1 MAGPTGTVDE
11 PTGTEAAPTGAVDEP
26 TSTRARTTRA
36 REPSG
41 CICCPGPQAVVLRL
55 TRSPARMSSFASWF
69 RQRPWALIVLCLL
82 VLGPALF
89 IHLGLLPLQVDEP
102 IRALV
107 ALELKD
113 SGNYFVST
121 LQGVYYYNKP
131 PLYNWLLLG
140 LFNLT
145 GSQSELVVRL
155 PTVLSLLGYA
165 ATLFVVVRRYL
176 GPRLGF
182 VAAFAFITC
191 GRMLFY
197 DAFQGLIDTLHA
209 WVTYVGFVAVF
220 YFFEK
225 GQWRRLFA
233 VTYALTAVGFMLK
246 GLPSI
251 AFQGI
256 TLVVFCWYT
265 GHFKKLFSGPHFL
278 GIGVFVAIV
287 GSYFLVYS
295 RYNSLHDYFY
305 TLWDQ
310 SSQRTVAEQPL
321 VKSIV
326 HVLTYPFDFL
336 GWFAPWTLLVVC
348 LLRRGWWRLIKAH
361 PFLKFNAVIFAANT
375 PIFWLSPATIPRYLF
390 TLIPLFIT
398 VVIYFYDHFQA
409 QQPWQ
414 NRVVDGVLVFVL
426 TVVALA
432 ALSPPFIA
440 KIADVPGLYWK
451 TPLVSGALAALAY
464 LYYAVPAQRLVAL
477 CAYLL
482 CLRVGFNWFV
492 LPARYKSNDVVPYRA
507 ASIQVGRL
515 TKGQPLYVYKNSRL
529 DNDEAF
535 YITRERGTITRAVPV
550 RKDPGAYYLAE
561 DCYLDGRRYRR
572 FFDFVIDR
580 NIHLNLVKFDDTEP
594 DPAAAAAH
602 ECPPPDYEPGYHAK

>member
-1 MAGPTGTVDE
+1 MP
-11 PTGTEAAPTGAVDEP
+11 
-26 TSTRARTTRA
+26 
-36 REPSG
+36 
-41 CICCPGPQAVVLRL
+41 
-55 TRSPARMSSFASWF
+55 SFALWF
-69 RQRPWALIVLCLL
+69 QQRPWALMVLCLL

-145 GSQSELVVRL
+145 RSQSELVVRL
-155 PTVLSLLGYA
+155 PTVLSLLGYG

-176 GPRLGF
+176 GARLGF

-209 WVTYVGFVAVF
+209 WVTYAGFVAVF

-246 GLPSI
+246 GLPSV

-256 TLVVFCWYT
+256 TLAVFCWYT
-265 GHFKKLFSGPHFL
+265 GHFKKLFSGAHFL

-310 SSQRTVAEQPL
+310 SSQRTVAAQPL
-321 VKSIV
+321 RTSIM
-326 HVLTYPFDFL
+326 HLLTYPFDFL

-348 LLRRGWWRLIKAH
+348 LVRRGWWQLIKAH
-361 PFLKFNAVIFAANT
+361 PFLKFNAIVFAANT

-390 TLIPLFIT
+390 TLIPLLIT
-398 VVIYFYDHFQA
+398 VMIYFYDHFQA
-409 QQPWQ
+409 QRPWQ
-414 NRVVDGVLVFVL
+414 NRAVDAVLLVL
-426 TVVALA
+426 LAGVALA
-432 ALSPPFIA
+432 MLLPPFIA
-440 KIADVPGLYWK
+440 KTADVPGLLWK
-451 TPLVSGALAALAY
+451 VPLAFGALAALTY
-464 LYYAVPAQRLVAL
+464 LYYALPPQRLVTL

-492 LPARYKSNDVVPYRA
+492 LPARYKSSDIVPYRA
-507 ASIQVGRL
+507 ASIRVGRL
-515 TKGQPLYVYKNSRL
+515 TKGQPLYVYKATRL

-535 YITRERGTITRAVPV
+535 YITRERGSITHAVPV
-550 RKDPGAYYLAE
+550 RTDPGAYYLVE
-561 DCYLDGRRYRR
+561 DCYLAGRRYRR

-580 NIHLNLVKFDDTEP
+580 QIHLNLVKFDDAEP
-594 DPAAAAAH
+594 DPAVGPQG
-602 ECPPPDYEPGYHAK
+602 CPPADYLDSSYHR

>member
-1 MAGPTGTVDE
+1 
-11 PTGTEAAPTGAVDEP
+11 
-26 TSTRARTTRA
+26 
-36 REPSG
+36 
-41 CICCPGPQAVVLRL
+41 
-55 TRSPARMSSFASWF
+55 MSSFTLWF
-69 RQRPWALIVLCLL
+69 QQRPWALMVLCLL
-82 VLGPALF
+82 ALGPALF

-121 LQGVYYYNKP
+121 LQGVFYYNKP

-140 LFNLT
+140 LFNIT

-209 WVTYVGFVAVF
+209 WITYLGFAAVF
-220 YFFEK
+220 YFAEK
-225 GQWRRLFA
+225 GQWRRLF
-233 VTYALTAVGFMLK
+233 VLTYALTAVGFMLK

-256 TLVVFCWYT
+256 TLVVFCWYSKN
-265 GHFKKLFSGPHFL
+265 FKRLFSGAHFL

-295 RYNSLHDYFY
+295 RYNSLHDYFL

-321 VKSIV
+321 YKSVV

-348 LLRRGWWRLIKAH
+348 LVRRGWWQTIQAH
-361 PFLKFNAVIFAANT
+361 PFLKFNAAIFLALT

-390 TLIPLFIT
+390 PLIPLLIT
-398 VVIYFYDHFQA
+398 VMIYFYDHYQA
-409 QQPWQ
+409 QGPWQ
-414 NRVVDGVLVFVL
+414 NRVVDGVLLFVL
-426 TVVALA
+426 SVVALA
-432 ALSPPFIA
+432 LLAPPFLA
-440 KIADVPGLYWK
+440 RIADVPGLYWK
-451 TPLVSGALAALAY
+451 TALVFGALVGLAY
-464 LYYAVPAQRLVAL
+464 LYHTLPAQRLVVL

-492 LPARYKSNDVVPYRA
+492 LPARYKTNDIVPYRA
-507 ASIQVGRL
+507 ASIWVGQL
-515 TKGQPLYVYKNSRL
+515 TKGQPLYVYKDSRL

-535 YITRERGTITRAVPV
+535 YITRERGAITRALPAPT
-550 RKDPGAYYLAE
+550 DMGAYYLAE
-561 DCYLDGRRYRR
+561 DCYLEGRRYHR

-580 NIHLNLVKFDDTEP
+580 RIHLNLVKFDDAEP
-594 DPAAAAAH
+594 APGQGPQN
-602 ECPPPDYEPGYHAK
+602 CPPADYLDPTYHR

>member
-1 MAGPTGTVDE
+1 
-11 PTGTEAAPTGAVDEP
+11 
-26 TSTRARTTRA
+26 
-36 REPSG
+36 
-41 CICCPGPQAVVLRL
+41 
-55 TRSPARMSSFASWF
+55 MSSFASWF
-69 RQRPWALIVLCLL
+69 QQRPWALMVLCLL

-165 ATLFVVVRRYL
+165 ATLFAVVRRYL

-209 WVTYVGFVAVF
+209 WVTYLGFAAVF
-220 YFFEK
+220 YFAEK

-233 VTYALTAVGFMLK
+233 ITYALTAVGFMLK

-265 GHFKKLFSGPHFL
+265 GNFKRLFSGAHFL
-278 GIGVFVAIV
+278 GIGVFVALV

-310 SSQRTVAEQPL
+310 SSQRTVAAQPL
-321 VKSIV
+321 LKSV
-326 HVLTYPFDFL
+326 RHVLAYPFDFL

-348 LLRRGWWRLIKAH
+348 LVRRGWWQVVQAH
-361 PFLKFNAVIFAANT
+361 PFLKFNAVIFLALT

-390 TLIPLFIT
+390 PLIPLLIT
-398 VVIYFYDHFQA
+398 VMIYFYDHFQA
-409 QQPWQ
+409 QRPWQ
-414 NRVVDGVLVFVL
+414 NRVVDGVLTLVL
-426 TVVALA
+426 AAVALA
-432 ALSPPFIA
+432 LLAPPFIPR
-440 KIADVPGLYWK
+440 IADVPGLYGK
-451 TPLVSGALAALAY
+451 TALVFGALAALAY
-464 LYYAVPAQRLVAL
+464 LYYALPAQRLVTL

-492 LPARYKSNDVVPYRA
+492 LPARYKTNAVVPYRA
-507 ASIQVGRL
+507 ASIRVGRL
-515 TKGQPLYVYKNSRL
+515 TKGQPLYVYKGSRL

-535 YITRERGTITRAVPV
+535 YITRERGTITRAAPAPT
-550 RKDPGAYYLAE
+550 DPNAYYLTE
-561 DCYLDGRRYRR
+561 DCYLNGRRYHR

-580 NIHLNLVKFDDTEP
+580 QIHLNLVKFDDAEP
-594 DPAAAAAH
+594 APGTGPGN
-602 ECPPPDYEPGYHAK
+602 CPPADYIDPSYHR